1 MEEKQ
6 KYTTPQLIVV
16 TFRVES
22 GFQNSNNSP
31 QLDISSFRLFD
42 EQQSEVRNTASS
54 FEQTDWSW

>member
-42 EQQSEVRNTASS
+42 EQQSEARNTASS